1 MGCIGILFTIFDTA
15 GICLYAKVIDKK
27 ISYNPVVVFP
37 IIVESIQDERGE
49 NIAFTASKK
58 ETGPFTFYHVAVIGD
73 VVMAVVWQARVDYRV
88 YIFCEQYC
96 AIQPYASMPF

>member
-1 MGCIGILFTIFDTA
+1 MFVCQG
-15 GICLYAKVIDKK
+15 KEVIDKK

-73 VVMAVVWQARVDYRV
+73 VRGLYGGECLADEKCPGRAG
-88 YIFCEQYC
+88 
-96 AIQPYASMPF
+96 A